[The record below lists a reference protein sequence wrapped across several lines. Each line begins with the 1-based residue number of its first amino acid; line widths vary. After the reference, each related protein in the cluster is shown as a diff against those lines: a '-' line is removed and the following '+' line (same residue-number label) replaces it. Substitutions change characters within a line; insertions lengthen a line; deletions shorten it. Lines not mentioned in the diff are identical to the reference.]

1 VRDEGIKKKEKEKV
15 GLTMGVHGSMNIEK
29 TTQRVLNSLSR
40 QISRQ
45 ATEQVMI
52 MHLGVVN
59 PKIVSFFKDR

>member
-1 VRDEGIKKKEKEKV
+1 
-15 GLTMGVHGSMNIEK
+15 MGVHGSMNIEK

-59 PKIVSFFKDR
+59 LKIVSFFKDR